1 MPFSSTRLVV
11 VRGFLAGLVALACA
25 ACSGGATTTSYA
37 ATTTPPAS
45 SVSGS
50 AIGTPVSS
58 ATASPS
64 TSDPIDTSPPSGSL
78 GYAAVC
84 GGTGSPSAAPYTG
97 PGPHPV
103 DFEGDAN
110 FVGAG
115 GTADV
120 SDNDGTLLATSTD
133 TSDIEP
139 SGWAPASAARVQ
151 LVACVTTDFTAAKV
165 GSCKYDTGLVALDAA
180 RYTLSLYVARTGRK
194 LAGPVTME
202 GSDHACPATAITV
215 TSNPAVYASL
225 GLNQIEAIIGKYVQ

>member
-11 VRGFLAGLVALACA
+11 VQGFLTGLAALACA
-25 ACSGGATTTSYA
+25 ACSGGATTTTY
-37 ATTTPPAS
+37 TTTAPPAS

-50 AIGTPVSS
+50 ATGTPASS
-58 ATASPS
+58 ASASPS
-64 TSDPIDTSPPSGSL
+64 TSDPIDASPPSGSL

-84 GGTGSPSAAPYTG
+84 GGTGSPGAARYTG

-139 SGWAPASAARVQ
+139 PGWAPASAARVQ
-151 LVACVTTDFTAAKV
+151 LVACVTTDYTATMV
-165 GSCKYDTGLVALDAA
+165 ESCKYDTGPVALDAA
-180 RYTLSLYVARTGRK
+180 RYTLSLYVARTGRR
-194 LAGPVTME
+194 LAGPVTVE
-202 GSDHACPATAITV
+202 GSDRACPATAVTV
-215 TSNPAVYASL
+215 TSNPAVYTSL